1 MDERHW
7 WFASKLQE
15 TFHFG
20 GYDNPTLLEDFLSE
34 PEVFELI
41 NDFLAPGEP
50 CKLFFYCEAPAGDSR
65 APSASRRLH
74 VAAHLGKDVISHGR
88 VCLYVLRKDV
98 GGEVDVTQMEKELF
112 CGELRYSILCSLAS
126 QLTEAYV
133 PLLHSQRDWGE
144 CSEEVVST
152 FLQNF
157 TKFSCSLREAAAEAQ
172 TFHPVLQTPS
182 VELYAELQLYHGK
195 AALLP
200 VELLTESES
209 LVADWISTVE
219 GLLIETT
226 DERWAELR

>member
-1 MDERHW
+1 
-7 WFASKLQE
+7 
-15 TFHFG
+15 
-20 GYDNPTLLEDFLSE
+20 
-34 PEVFELI
+34 
-41 NDFLAPGEP
+41 
-50 CKLFFYCEAPAGDSR
+50 
-65 APSASRRLH
+65 
-74 VAAHLGKDVISHGR
+74 
-88 VCLYVLRKDV
+88 
-98 GGEVDVTQMEKELF
+98 MEKELF
-112 CGELRYSILCSLAS
+112 CGELRHSILCSLAS